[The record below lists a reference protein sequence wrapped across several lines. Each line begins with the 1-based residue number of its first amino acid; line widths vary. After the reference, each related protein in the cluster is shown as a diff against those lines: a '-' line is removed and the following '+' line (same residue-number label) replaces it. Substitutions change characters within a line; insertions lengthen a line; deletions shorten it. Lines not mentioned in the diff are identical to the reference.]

1 MRGTPFELALP
12 RDVSAPGIARHTL
25 NEWFATSLADD
36 DAFDTAK
43 LLASELVTNAVLHG
57 QGTITVR
64 ADLDED
70 RLLVEVMDEGT
81 GFERAVRDGD
91 FEKTG
96 GWGLALVDSESS
108 RWGVQEG
115 TTHVWFELERSR
127 SRLDPAKQPPVRGV
141 PDL

>member
-1 MRGTPFELALP
+1 MRSTPFERALP
-12 RDVSAPGIARHTL
+12 RDVSAPGIARRTL
-25 NEWFATSLADD
+25 NEWFATSFADD

-57 QGTITVR
+57 RGTITVR

-81 GFERAVRDGD
+81 GFERTVRDGD
-91 FEKTG
+91 FEKIG
-96 GWGLALVDSESS
+96 GWGLGLVDSESS

-115 TTHVWFELERSR
+115 ATHVWFELDRSCP
-127 SRLDPAKQPPVRGV
+127 LLGPAKQPPVQAV
-141 PDL
+141 PGL